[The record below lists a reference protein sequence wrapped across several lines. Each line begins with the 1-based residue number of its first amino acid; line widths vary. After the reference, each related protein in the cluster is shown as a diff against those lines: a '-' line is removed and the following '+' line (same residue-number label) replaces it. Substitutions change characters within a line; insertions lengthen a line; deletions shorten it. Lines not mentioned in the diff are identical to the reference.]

1 MENSSL
7 DTVVLRLKSLGID
20 NLFTFSYISPPEKQ
34 GIETSIETLKVIEA
48 LDKCTEITAIGEI
61 LLLIPIEPILGRSLI
76 EAVFIE

>member
-34 GIETSIETLKVIEA
+34 GIQASIETLKIV
-48 LDKCTEITAIGEI
+48 
-61 LLLIPIEPILGRSLI
+61 
-76 EAVFIE
+76 